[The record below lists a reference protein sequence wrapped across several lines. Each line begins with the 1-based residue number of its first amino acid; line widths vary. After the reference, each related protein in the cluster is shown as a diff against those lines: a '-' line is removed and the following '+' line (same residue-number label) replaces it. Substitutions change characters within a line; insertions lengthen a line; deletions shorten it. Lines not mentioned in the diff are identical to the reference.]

1 MIFVH
6 GSKQNLENEG
16 FEVFNYIM
24 GVDGKPTEEKIDNGV
39 DQEGVGIYAWIG
51 DSDESFDNAKFY
63 TSKESSFAYVLEVD
77 IEEEELMHLREPDE
91 LYPEDLVSAIE
102 LFIEKKRD
110 LLGFNKEK
118 VDNVIEYLEDSFD
131 EIDLEKVNFSLKS
144 NGVNFQIDSS
154 LDPNNFDDF
163 DDWKMEVDENYY
175 TNEPCSNIEDEG
187 GAEAI
192 AEHAINSSENL
203 WQTLKSIGETIAVIH
218 TGLGTESYNKT
229 FQESILETFPESKLT
244 VAYSEDGAFA
254 VIFDTDAIEIKE
266 KVNLHLRDEL
276 KEKESVKQEPKK
288 RQRRLRM

>member
-24 GVDGKPTEEKIDNGV
+24 GVDGKATEEKIDNGI

-51 DSDESFDNAKFY
+51 KSDESFDKAKFY
-63 TSKESSFAYVLEVD
+63 TSKESSFAYVLDVD
-77 IEEEELMHLREPDE
+77 VEEDELMHLREPDE

-118 VDNVIEYLEDSFD
+118 LDNVMEYLENSFD

-144 NGVNFQIDSS
+144 NGVNFQIDYS
-154 LDPNNFDDF
+154 LDPDDF
-163 DDWKMEVDENYY
+163 DNYDDWKMEVDENYY
-175 TNEPCSNIEDEG
+175 INEPCSNIEDEG

-192 AEHAINSSENL
+192 VEHAINSSDNL
-203 WQTLKSIGETIAVIH
+203 WQTLKYIGETIAITH

-266 KVNLHLRDEL
+266 KIDLHLREEL
-276 KEKESVKQEPKK
+276 KEKEVVKQEPKK